1 MRGIPKW
8 MVVSGL
14 LAGIAAG
21 GAERG
26 AAEAPAQIAG
36 RVIDA
41 ETGEP
46 AADAPAEIT
55 GPMIDGVTG
64 QPAAGRVAPGQIC
77 GAVTDRESGQPVPGG
92 LVGLE
97 REGARTRKAVTGRDG
112 SFCLDD
118 VAPGGLRLTVS
129 LMGYDSHVEEIT
141 LAPGAAL
148 DLEIALRS
156 DPIQLAPVEILGEPP
171 LVSRKRTGTVSKLP
185 PRTVELIKP
194 VGTQELLELLP
205 GINGY
210 ADDGFGNSRL
220 SIGIR
225 GLNPR
230 RSSRVLILEDGV
242 PIQPAV
248 YVYPNAY
255 YNPPS
260 ERIDAMEV
268 VKGSSAVR
276 FGPQTMGGVINYTTR
291 RPDGTRGMVNQVAA
305 GGNGYYSLYSEWRG
319 LGGGRTASDAQLLYK
334 HGNGFRDNNTF
345 DQLNGTVKTQV
356 RLSGRKVLYLKLNG
370 NLEKSKATYTGLTE
384 YSFRTDPAFN
394 PKEDDVFDVRRAS
407 LDLMYTSR
415 ITPDLTGNTTLY
427 LNAFDRRWWRED
439 DIFVRAS
446 ALETGD
452 LTPVPYYQGGDLVRV
467 GGGAGNF
474 GILRTFYV
482 GGAAQDYTLR
492 HTLAGGA
499 ARAEAGVRAHWE
511 RFVDDRKIG
520 GAPGAREGVYYTGTP
535 GDPGDPVKVVGQSH
549 HYETAALALYARE
562 RVEWGPW
569 TLSPGA
575 RFEIFEQER
584 VDRLRGAI
592 LADKLSWVLLP
603 GLGVNYQRG
612 PVNLFAG
619 VHRGYTPPSSGA
631 LKLTNFGQ
639 DAGAGGLDLKPEK
652 SWNLEAGLRS
662 RGPALTLEACAF
674 LLRVEDL
681 VAAGR
686 GTAFRNLG
694 EVETYGLETA
704 LALHASGL
712 GPVLPDLH
720 LAHTWLQTRVRNGRV
735 TSATRAGDVEVDISG
750 NELPYAPPHTLTV
763 SLVKET
769 RGLRL
774 RTDVR
779 FVDDVFTDFENID
792 RTFNRGDT
800 GPIPAYSIVNASA
813 DYAFAP
819 RWSAFVTAKNL
830 LDEVYIG
837 SRLHSNAGQPQAHLS
852 SGILVGPRRQLTAG
866 IRRGL

>member
-1 MRGIPKW
+1 MRGISKW
-8 MVVSGL
+8 MVLSCL
-14 LAGIAAG
+14 LAGGPLG
-21 GAERG
+21 GAEPA
-26 AAEAPAQIAG
+26 AAEAQAEITG
-36 RVIDA
+36 RVIDG

-46 AADAPAEIT
+46 
-55 GPMIDGVTG
+55 V
-64 QPAAGRVAPGQIC
+64 AGKGAPGQIC
-77 GAVTDRESGQPVPGG
+77 GEVTDRETGQPVSGA
-92 LVGLE
+92 LVGIE
-97 REGARTRKAVTGRDG
+97 RKGRRAREAATGRDG
-112 SFCLDD
+112 AFCLDE
-118 VAPGGLRLTVS
+118 VAPGGMRLTVS
-129 LMGYDSHVEEIT
+129 HMGYDSLVEDVT
-141 LAPGAAL
+141 LAPGSSLA
-148 DLEIALRS
+148 LEIALLS
-156 DPIQLAPVEILGEPP
+156 NPIQLAPVEIIGESP
-171 LVSRKRTGTVSKLP
+171 LANRKRTGTASRLTP
-185 PRTVELIKP
+185 QAVELIRP
-194 VGTQELLELLP
+194 VGTQELLELVP

-268 VKGSSAVR
+268 VKGSSAIR

-291 RPDGTRGMVNQVAA
+291 RPDGTRGMVNQLAA
-305 GGNGYYSLYSEWRG
+305 GGNSYYSVYSEWRG

-334 HGNGFRDNNTF
+334 HGDGFRDNNTF
-345 DQLNGTVKTQV
+345 DQLNGTVKTQL

-370 NLEKSKATYTGLTE
+370 NLESSNATYTGLTE

-394 PKEDDVFDVRRAS
+394 PKEDDNFKVRRVS

-415 ITPDLTGNTTLY
+415 ITPDLAGNTTLY
-427 LNAFDRRWWRED
+427 LNVFDRRWWRED

-452 LTPVPYYQGGDLVRV
+452 LTPVAYYQGGDLARV

-482 GGAAQDYTLR
+482 GGAAQDYTLQ
-492 HTLAGGA
+492 HTLAGHA
-499 ARAEAGVRAHWE
+499 ARAEAGARAHWE
-511 RFVDDRKIG
+511 RFIDDKRIG
-520 GAPGAREGVYYTGTP
+520 DAPDARDGVYYTGSP
-535 GDPGDPVKVVGQSH
+535 GDPDDPVKIVGQSH

-562 RVEWGPW
+562 RVEWGRW
-569 TLSPGA
+569 SLSPGA

-603 GLGVNYQRG
+603 GLGLNYQRG
-612 PVNLFAG
+612 PVNVFAG
-619 VHRGYTPPSSGA
+619 LHRGYTPPSSGA
-631 LKLTNFGQ
+631 LKVTNFGQ
-639 DAGAGGLDLKPEK
+639 DAGAGGLDLAPEK
-652 SWNLEAGLRS
+652 SWNLEAGVRS

-674 LLRVEDL
+674 RLRIEDL

-704 LALHASGL
+704 LALSTSRL

-720 LAHTWLQTRVRNGRV
+720 LAHTWLRTRIRSGVIA
-735 TSATRAGDVEVDISG
+735 SATRAGDVEVDITG

-779 FVDDVFTDFENID
+779 FVGEVFTDFENIAG
-792 RTFNRGDT
+792 TLNRGDT
-800 GPIPAYSIVNASA
+800 GPIPAYAVVNASA
-813 DYAFAP
+813 DYAFAS
-819 RWSAFVTAKNL
+819 RWSAFLTAKNL

>member
-1 MRGIPKW
+1 MRGISKW
-8 MVVSGL
+8 MVLSCL
-14 LAGIAAG
+14 LAGGPLG
-21 GAERG
+21 GAEPA
-26 AAEAPAQIAG
+26 AAEAQAEITG
-36 RVIDA
+36 RVIDG

-46 AADAPAEIT
+46 AA
-55 GPMIDGVTG
+55 GKG
-64 QPAAGRVAPGQIC
+64 APGQIC
-77 GAVTDRESGQPVPGG
+77 GEVTDRETGQPVSGA
-92 LVGLE
+92 LVGIDRKGRRA
-97 REGARTRKAVTGRDG
+97 REAATGRDG
-112 SFCLDD
+112 AFCLDE
-118 VAPGGLRLTVS
+118 VAPGGMRLTVS
-129 LMGYDSHVEEIT
+129 LMGYSSHVEEVT

-156 DPIQLAPVEILGEPP
+156 DPIQLAPVEIIGESP
-171 LVSRKRTGTVSKLP
+171 LANRKRTGTASRLTP
-185 PRTVELIKP
+185 QAVELIRP
-194 VGTQELLELLP
+194 VGTQELLELVP

-268 VKGSSAVR
+268 VKGSSAIR

-291 RPDGTRGMVNQVAA
+291 RPDGTRGMVNQLAA
-305 GGNGYYSLYSEWRG
+305 GGNSYYSVYSEWRG

-334 HGNGFRDNNTF
+334 HGDGFRDNNTF
-345 DQLNGTVKTQV
+345 DQLNGTVKTQL

-370 NLEKSKATYTGLTE
+370 NLESSNATYTGLTE

-394 PKEDDVFDVRRAS
+394 PKEDDNFKVRRVS

-415 ITPDLTGNTTLY
+415 ITPDLAGNTTLY
-427 LNAFDRRWWRED
+427 LNVFDRRWWRED

-452 LTPVPYYQGGDLVRV
+452 LTPVAYYQGGDLARV

-482 GGAAQDYTLR
+482 GAAAQDYTLQ
-492 HTLAGGA
+492 HTLAGHA
-499 ARAEAGVRAHWE
+499 ARAEAGARAHWE
-511 RFVDDRKIG
+511 RFIDDKRIG
-520 GAPGAREGVYYTGTP
+520 DAPDARDGVYYTGSP
-535 GDPGDPVKVVGQSH
+535 GDPDDPVKIVGQSH

-562 RVEWGPW
+562 RVEWGRW
-569 TLSPGA
+569 SLSPGA

-603 GLGVNYQRG
+603 GLGLNYQRG
-612 PVNLFAG
+612 PVNVFAG
-619 VHRGYTPPSSGA
+619 LHRGYTPPSSGA
-631 LKLTNFGQ
+631 LKVTNFGQ
-639 DAGAGGLDLKPEK
+639 DAGGGGLDLAPEK
-652 SWNLEAGLRS
+652 SWNLEAGVRS

-674 LLRVEDL
+674 RLRIEDL

-704 LALHASGL
+704 LALSTSRL

-720 LAHTWLQTRVRNGRV
+720 LAHTWLRTRIRSGLV
-735 TSATRAGDVEVDISG
+735 TSATRAGDVEVDITG

-779 FVDDVFTDFENID
+779 FVGEVFTDFENIE

-800 GPIPAYSIVNASA
+800 GPIPAYAVVNASA
-813 DYAFAP
+813 DYAFAS
-819 RWSAFVTAKNL
+819 RWSAFLTAKNL

>member
-1 MRGIPKW
+1 MRGISKW
-8 MVVSGL
+8 MVLSCL
-14 LAGIAAG
+14 LAGGPLG
-21 GAERG
+21 GAEPA
-26 AAEAPAQIAG
+26 AAEAQAEITG
-36 RVIDA
+36 RVIDG

-46 AADAPAEIT
+46 AA
-55 GPMIDGVTG
+55 GKG
-64 QPAAGRVAPGQIC
+64 APGQIC
-77 GAVTDRESGQPVPGG
+77 GEVTDRETGQPVSGA
-92 LVGLE
+92 LVGIE
-97 REGARTRKAVTGRDG
+97 RKGRRAREAATGRDG
-112 SFCLDD
+112 AFCLDE
-118 VAPGGLRLTVS
+118 VAPGGMRLTVS
-129 LMGYDSHVEEIT
+129 HMGYDSLVEDVT
-141 LAPGAAL
+141 LAPGSSLA
-148 DLEIALRS
+148 LEIALLS
-156 DPIQLAPVEILGEPP
+156 NPIQLAPVEIIGESP
-171 LVSRKRTGTVSKLP
+171 LANRKRTGTASRLTP
-185 PRTVELIKP
+185 QAVELIRP
-194 VGTQELLELLP
+194 VGTQELLELVP

-268 VKGSSAVR
+268 VKGSSAIR

-291 RPDGTRGMVNQVAA
+291 RPDGTRGMVNQLAA
-305 GGNGYYSLYSEWRG
+305 GGNSYYSVYSEWRG

-334 HGNGFRDNNTF
+334 HGDGFRDSNTF
-345 DQLNGTVKTQV
+345 DQLNGTVKTQL

-370 NLEKSKATYTGLTE
+370 NLESSNATYTGLTE

-394 PKEDDVFDVRRAS
+394 PKEDDNFKVRRVS

-415 ITPDLTGNTTLY
+415 ITPDLAANTTLY
-427 LNAFDRRWWRED
+427 LNVFDRRWWRED

-452 LTPVPYYQGGDLVRV
+452 LTPVAYYQGGDLARV

-482 GGAAQDYTLR
+482 GGAAQDYTLQ
-492 HTLAGGA
+492 HTLAGHA
-499 ARAEAGVRAHWE
+499 ARAEAGARAHWE
-511 RFVDDRKIG
+511 RFIDDKRIG
-520 GAPGAREGVYYTGTP
+520 DAPDARDGVYYTGSP
-535 GDPGDPVKVVGQSH
+535 GDPDDPVKIVGQSH

-562 RVEWGPW
+562 RVEWGRW
-569 TLSPGA
+569 SLSPGA

-603 GLGVNYQRG
+603 GLGLNYQRG
-612 PVNLFAG
+612 PVNVFAG
-619 VHRGYTPPSSGA
+619 LHRGYTPPSSGA
-631 LKLTNFGQ
+631 LKVTNFGQ
-639 DAGAGGLDLKPEK
+639 DAGAGGLDLAPEK
-652 SWNLEAGLRS
+652 SWNLEAGVRS

-674 LLRVEDL
+674 RLRIEDL

-704 LALHASGL
+704 LALSTSRL

-720 LAHTWLQTRVRNGRV
+720 LAHTWLRTRIRSGLV
-735 TSATRAGDVEVDISG
+735 TSATRAGDVEVDITG

-779 FVDDVFTDFENID
+779 FVGEVFTDFENIE

-800 GPIPAYSIVNASA
+800 GPIPAYAVVNASA
-813 DYAFAP
+813 DYAFAS
-819 RWSAFVTAKNL
+819 RWSAFLTAKNL

>member
-1 MRGIPKW
+1 M
-8 MVVSGL
+8 
-14 LAGIAAG
+14 
-21 GAERG
+21 
-26 AAEAPAQIAG
+26 
-36 RVIDA
+36 
-41 ETGEP
+41 
-46 AADAPAEIT
+46 
-55 GPMIDGVTG
+55 
-64 QPAAGRVAPGQIC
+64 
-77 GAVTDRESGQPVPGG
+77 DRETGQPVPGG
-92 LVGLE
+92 LVGIE

-112 SFCLDD
+112 AFCLDE
-118 VAPGGLRLTVS
+118 VSPGGMRLTVS
-129 LMGYDSHVEEIT
+129 LMGYSSHVEEIA

-156 DPIQLAPVEILGEPP
+156 DPIQLAPVEILGESP
-171 LVSRKRTGTVSKLP
+171 LVNRKRTGTVSKLP
-185 PRTVELIKP
+185 PRTVELIRP

-242 PIQPAV
+242 PIQPAL

-291 RPDGTRGMVNQVAA
+291 RPDGTRGMVNQLAA

-356 RLSGRKVLYLKLNG
+356 RLSNRKVLYLKLNG
-370 NLEKSKATYTGLTE
+370 NLESSNATYTGLTE

-394 PKEDDVFDVRRAS
+394 PKEHDVFDVRRAS

-415 ITPDLTGNTTLY
+415 ITPDLAANTTLY

-482 GGAAQDYTLR
+482 GGVAQDYTLQ
-492 HTLAGGA
+492 HTVAGHA
-499 ARAEAGVRAHWE
+499 ARAEAGARAHWE

-520 GAPGAREGVYYTGTP
+520 GAPDAREGVYYTGTP
-535 GDPGDPVKVVGQSH
+535 GDPGDPVKIVGQSH

-562 RVEWGPW
+562 RVEWGRW

-612 PVNLFAG
+612 AVNLFAG

-631 LKLTNFGQ
+631 LLITNFGQ
-639 DAGAGGLDLKPEK
+639 DAGSGGLDLKPEK
-652 SWNLEAGLRS
+652 SWNLEAGVRS

-674 LLRVEDL
+674 LLRIEDL

-694 EVETYGLETA
+694 QVETSRPRDGP
-704 LALHASGL
+704 
-712 GPVLPDLH
+712 GPVHLPPGPGPARPPPRPY
-720 LAHTWLQTRVRNGRV
+720 LAADPDRQRPRQVGHPGRRRGGGHHRQ
-735 TSATRAGDVEVDISG
+735 RAALRAAPHPDREPGEGDAGPAAADRR
-750 NELPYAPPHTLTV
+750 A
-763 SLVKET
+763 
-769 RGLRL
+769 LR
-774 RTDVR
+774 
-779 FVDDVFTDFENID
+779 
-792 RTFNRGDT
+792 
-800 GPIPAYSIVNASA
+800 
-813 DYAFAP
+813 
-819 RWSAFVTAKNL
+819 
-830 LDEVYIG
+830 
-837 SRLHSNAGQPQAHLS
+837 
-852 SGILVGPRRQLTAG
+852 
-866 IRRGL
+866 RRGLHRLREHRAHLQPRRHRPDPRLLDSQRQRRLRLLLAVERLRHRQEPARRGLHRIEAALQRRPAPGPPQLGHPRGPAAAGDRRHPARTVIEHNPSHKGDRK

>member
-1 MRGIPKW
+1 MRAIPKW
-8 MVVSGL
+8 MALSCLLSGVPG
-14 LAGIAAG
+14 AGAEPAAG
-21 GAERG
+21 
-26 AAEAPAQIAG
+26 EAPAQIAG

-46 AADAPAEIT
+46 AAGALVAIERQGARIRKAVS
-55 GPMIDGVTG
+55 GRDGG
-64 QPAAGRVAPGQIC
+64 WRIARVAPGE
-77 GAVTDRESGQPVPGG
+77 VTI
-92 LVGLE
+92 
-97 REGARTRKAVTGRDG
+97 A
-112 SFCLDD
+112 
-118 VAPGGLRLTVS
+118 VS
-129 LMGYDSHVEEIT
+129 LMGYSSHAEEIT

-148 DLEIALRS
+148 DLEISLRS
-156 DPIQLAPVEILGEPP
+156 DPIQLAPVEIIGESP
-171 LVSRKRTGTVSKLP
+171 LVNRKRAGTVSKLP
-185 PRTVELIKP
+185 PRTVELIRP

-291 RPDGTRGMVNQVAA
+291 RPDGARGMVSQLAA

-319 LGGGRTASDAQLLYK
+319 LGGGRAASDAQLLYK
-334 HGNGFRDNNTF
+334 HGDGFRDNNTF

-370 NLEKSKATYTGLTE
+370 NIEKSNATYTGLTE

-394 PKEDDVFDVRRAS
+394 PKEHDVFDVRRAS

-415 ITPDLTGNTTLY
+415 ITPDLAANTTLY
-427 LNAFDRRWWRED
+427 LNVFDRRWWRED

-446 ALETGD
+446 ALKTGD
-452 LTPVPYYQGGDLVRV
+452 LAPVPYYQGGDLARV

-482 GGAAQDYTLR
+482 GGVAQDYTLR
-492 HTLAGGA
+492 HTVAGRA

-520 GAPGAREGVYYTGTP
+520 GAPDARDGVYYTGTP
-535 GDPGDPVKVVGQSH
+535 GDPGDPVKIVGQSH

-562 RVEWGPW
+562 RVEWGRW

-631 LKLTNFGQ
+631 LLITNFGQ
-639 DAGAGGLDLKPEK
+639 DTGAGGLDLKPEK
-652 SWNLEAGLRS
+652 SWNLEAGVRS

-674 LLRVEDL
+674 LLRIEDL

-694 EVETYGLETA
+694 EVETWGLETA
-704 LALHASGL
+704 LGLAASRL
-712 GPVLPDLH
+712 GAVVPDLH
-720 LAHTWLQTRVRNGRV
+720 LSHTWLRTRVTSGLVR
-735 TSATRAGDVEVDISG
+735 SATRAGDVEVDISG

-763 SLVKET
+763 SLVKEMG
-769 RGLRL
+769 GLRL
-774 RTDVR
+774 RTDAR
-779 FVDDVFTDFENID
+779 FVGEVFTDFENIE

-813 DYAFAP
+813 DYTFAS

-852 SGILVGPRRQLTAG
+852 SGILVGPRRQVTAG

>member
-1 MRGIPKW
+1 M
-8 MVVSGL
+8 
-14 LAGIAAG
+14 
-21 GAERG
+21 
-26 AAEAPAQIAG
+26 
-36 RVIDA
+36 
-41 ETGEP
+41 
-46 AADAPAEIT
+46 
-55 GPMIDGVTG
+55 
-64 QPAAGRVAPGQIC
+64 
-77 GAVTDRESGQPVPGG
+77 
-92 LVGLE
+92 
-97 REGARTRKAVTGRDG
+97 
-112 SFCLDD
+112 
-118 VAPGGLRLTVS
+118 
-129 LMGYDSHVEEIT
+129 
-141 LAPGAAL
+141 
-148 DLEIALRS
+148 
-156 DPIQLAPVEILGEPP
+156 
-171 LVSRKRTGTVSKLP
+171 
-185 PRTVELIKP
+185 
-194 VGTQELLELLP
+194 
-205 GINGY
+205 
-210 ADDGFGNSRL
+210 
-220 SIGIR
+220 
-225 GLNPR
+225 
-230 RSSRVLILEDGV
+230 
-242 PIQPAV
+242 
-248 YVYPNAY
+248 
-255 YNPPS
+255 
-260 ERIDAMEV
+260 
-268 VKGSSAVR
+268 
-276 FGPQTMGGVINYTTR
+276 
-291 RPDGTRGMVNQVAA
+291 
-305 GGNGYYSLYSEWRG
+305 
-319 LGGGRTASDAQLLYK
+319 
-334 HGNGFRDNNTF
+334 
-345 DQLNGTVKTQV
+345 KTQV

-370 NLEKSKATYTGLTE
+370 NLEKSNATYTGLTE

-394 PKEDDVFDVRRAS
+394 PKEDDVFDLRRAS

-427 LNAFDRRWWRED
+427 LNVFDRRWWRED

-452 LTPVPYYQGGDLVRV
+452 LTPVPYYQGGDLARV

-482 GGAAQDYTLR
+482 GGAAQDYTLQ

-520 GAPGAREGVYYTGTP
+520 NAPDAREGVYYTGTP

-562 RVEWGPW
+562 RVEWGRW

-603 GLGVNYQRG
+603 GLGVNFQSG

-652 SWNLEAGLRS
+652 SWNLEAGAALPGGRPSPSKPAPSCCGSRTSWPPAGGRRS
-662 RGPALTLEACAF
+662 
-674 LLRVEDL
+674 
-681 VAAGR
+681 
-686 GTAFRNLG
+686 GTWARWRA
-694 EVETYGLETA
+694 TA
-704 LALHASGL
+704 SRRPWPCHTSRL

-720 LAHTWLQTRVRNGRV
+720 LSHTWLRTRIRKGLV
-735 TSATRAGDVEVDISG
+735 TSATRAGDVEVDVAG

-769 RGLRL
+769 GRGLRL

-779 FVDDVFTDFENID
+779 FVDEVFTDFENID

-813 DYAFAP
+813 DYAFAS

-852 SGILVGPRRQLTAG
+852 SGILVGPRRQVTAG

>member
-1 MRGIPKW
+1 MGGIPKW
-8 MVVSGL
+8 MVLSCL
-14 LAGIAAG
+14 LAGAPCAG
-21 GAERG
+21 PEPA
-26 AAEAPAQIAG
+26 AAETPAEIAG

-41 ETGEP
+41 ETGDPVAGALVAIER
-46 AADAPAEIT
+46 
-55 GPMIDGVTG
+55 DGSRNRKAVSG
-64 QPAAGRVAPGQIC
+64 RDGAWRIARVAPGQ
-77 GAVTDRESGQPVPGG
+77 
-92 LVGLE
+92 
-97 REGARTRKAVTGRDG
+97 
-112 SFCLDD
+112 
-118 VAPGGLRLTVS
+118 VAITVS
-129 LMGYDSHVEEIT
+129 VMGYSSHIEEIT
-141 LAPGAAL
+141 LAPGAVLL

-156 DPIQLAPVEILGEPP
+156 DPIQLAPVEILGRSP
-171 LVSRKRTGTVSKLP
+171 LVNRKRTGTVSKLP
-185 PRTVELIKP
+185 PRTVELIRP

-291 RPDGTRGMVNQVAA
+291 RPDGTRGVIGQVAA
-305 GGNGYYSLYSEWRG
+305 GGNGYYSVYSEWRG

-334 HGNGFRDNNTF
+334 HGDGFRDNNTF

-394 PKEDDVFDVRRAS
+394 PKEDDLFDVRRAS

-415 ITPDLTGNTTLY
+415 ITPDLAANTTVY
-427 LNAFDRRWWRED
+427 LNVFDRRWWRED

-452 LTPVPYYQGGDLVRV
+452 LTPVPYYQGGDLARV

-482 GGAAQDYTLR
+482 GGAAQDYTLQ
-492 HTLAGGA
+492 HTLAGHA
-499 ARAEAGVRAHWE
+499 ARAEAGARAHWE
-511 RFVDDRKIG
+511 RFIDDRKIG
-520 GAPGAREGVYYTGTP
+520 DAPDAREGVYYTGTP

-562 RVEWGPW
+562 RVEWGRW

-584 VDRLRGAI
+584 VDRLHGAI

-603 GLGVNYQRG
+603 GLGVNYERG

-639 DAGAGGLDLKPEK
+639 DAGAGGLDLKSER
-652 SWNLEAGLRS
+652 SWNLEAGARS
-662 RGPALTLEACAF
+662 RGPGLALEACAF
-674 LLRVEDL
+674 WLRIEDL

-694 EVETYGLETA
+694 QVETYGLETA
-704 LALHASGL
+704 LALSTSRL
-712 GPVLPDLH
+712 GAVLPDLH
-720 LAHTWLQTRVRNGRV
+720 LAHTWLRTRITQRPRHLGHPGRRRGGGHLRQRP
-735 TSATRAGDVEVDISG
+735 ALRAAPHPDREPGEGDRGACACGPTRASSTRSS
-750 NELPYAPPHTLTV
+750 PTSRTSTAPSTAATPARSPPTPWSTPAPTTP
-763 SLVKET
+763 SPRAGAPSSPPRTCST
-769 RGLRL
+769 RS
-774 RTDVR
+774 TS
-779 FVDDVFTDFENID
+779 D
-792 RTFNRGDT
+792 RGCTPT
-800 GPIPAYSIVNASA
+800 PAS
-813 DYAFAP
+813 P
-819 RWSAFVTAKNL
+819 RPT
-830 LDEVYIG
+830 
-837 SRLHSNAGQPQAHLS
+837 
-852 SGILVGPRRQLTAG
+852 
-866 IRRGL
+866 